1 VISNVLPLH
10 LVPFVVEHSPACGR
24 TNTGQ
29 YGVNLAAG
37 APVTKMDLAAGVP
50 AMETGMHVGDMHGA
64 GRRRWRGA
72 GWRGRAWCAGRRG
85 RTGHAPDGGAPDEEG
100 AQARHARGR
109 GHGQRLESDG
119 RWAPASGRRGRGVSC
134 GRGRRERRRDLEA
147 SSCECVGCMR
157 AGLWPG

>member
-37 APVTKMDLAAGVP
+37 APVTKMDLAAGAP

-85 RTGHAPDGGAPDEEG
+85 RTG
-100 AQARHARGR
+100 QARTWAGAWAAAGVGWALGTGEWAARSGCFLR
-109 GHGQRLESDG
+109 ARAA
-119 RWAPASGRRGRGVSC
+119 RASARSRSFF
-134 GRGRRERRRDLEA
+134 L
-147 SSCECVGCMR
+147 
-157 AGLWPG
+157 